1 MREKI
6 RKKIGAICLYVCLF
20 FLMIVVIDTKENY
33 HGDEIFTYGLS
44 NHNNGITMKP
54 QRAPYSYAPA
64 INAYLEY
71 MTVEKGEEFQFSN
84 VWANQAQDVHPPLY
98 YSIIHFLSSL
108 YSGKFTKWIA
118 GGVNILFMLLTFF
131 VFRKIMDFYKIE
143 GKDKVIFSLFFV
155 LNTGI
160 LMAVSFFRMYV
171 VVMFEVT
178 LITWLILKFK
188 GNEKLKFYIALLSIS
203 IVGALTHY
211 YFIVYLFFVC
221 LFYGIFLLS
230 NKRWVNVLYLILTMT
245 CAGFLA
251 FLILLIITLPSIP
264 AFAAICLIGSSKAF
278 NTLIAP
284 VNSSPLSFEIAF
296 LTFAIVLRSAIPPPG
311 MIPSSTAARV
321 AAKASSIRNFFSF
334 ISISVAAPT
343 LITATPPASFASLS

>member
-143 GKDKVIFSLFFV
+143 GKDKVIFKR
-155 LNTGI
+155 TTI
-160 LMAVSFFRMYV
+160 ERR
-171 VVMFEVT
+171 
-178 LITWLILKFK
+178 K
-188 GNEKLKFYIALLSIS
+188 EK
-203 IVGALTHY
+203 
-211 YFIVYLFFVC
+211 
-221 LFYGIFLLS
+221 
-230 NKRWVNVLYLILTMT
+230 NKKRQT
-245 CAGFLA
+245 
-251 FLILLIITLPSIP
+251 
-264 AFAAICLIGSSKAF
+264 
-278 NTLIAP
+278 
-284 VNSSPLSFEIAF
+284 
-296 LTFAIVLRSAIPPPG
+296 
-311 MIPSSTAARV
+311 
-321 AAKASSIRNFFSF
+321 
-334 ISISVAAPT
+334 
-343 LITATPPASFASLS
+343 